1 MQVTMTDELREYAD
15 TTPAQYAELMFNMMA
30 AFPANPLNRLLSSE
44 DLQQLRD
51 TYTPEATC
59 MAEEMCT
66 EGGSIVLRYT
76 MQWAVA
82 EA

>member
-1 MQVTMTDELREYAD
+1 MQVTTTDELREYAD
-15 TTPAQYAELMFNMMA
+15 TTPEQYAELVFNMMA
-30 AFPANPLNRLLSSE
+30 VFPANPLKKLLSPE
-44 DLQQLRD
+44 DLQQLRNS
-51 TYTPEATC
+51 YNLEAIC

-66 EGGSIVLRYT
+66 ERGSIELQYT